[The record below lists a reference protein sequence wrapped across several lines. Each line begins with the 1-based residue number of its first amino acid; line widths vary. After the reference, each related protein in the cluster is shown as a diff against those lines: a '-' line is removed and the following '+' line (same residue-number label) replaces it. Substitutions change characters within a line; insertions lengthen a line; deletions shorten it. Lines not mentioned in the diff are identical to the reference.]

1 MEVGDLVTMPGSI
14 EPITGIILQAD
25 GKGVVRGTV
34 RPDRVKVCWIQDGD
48 VQWEQKKWLEV
59 VSASR

>member
-1 MEVGDLVTMPGSI
+1 MQVGDLVKMIDTAFI
-14 EPITGIILQAD
+14 GIIMQAD